1 MISVLATI
9 QISVENFLLQINL
22 INEITIIAM
31 VSDGH
36 AAYPCLINVLECDT
50 NRMLLVNHFC
60 NDHFLILTVLMTTGD
75 PVNLLP
81 I

>member
-9 QISVENFLLQINL
+9 QISVENLLLLINL

-36 AAYPCLINVLECDT
+36 AAHPRLINVLVCDS
-50 NRMLLVNHFC
+50 NRMLLINHFC